1 MTPERP
7 RISLAADR
15 SPVDDPVM
23 RTPLLR
29 KGSVSDERF
38 FFSYHTPPAS
48 YVGFLAIIGW
58 VLTED
63 GYITAAVLGGIG
75 VLLRALN
82 PLVVRMSAD
91 RDGIR
96 VSNWTSAGK
105 FKWSE
110 VAEIR
115 LVPLRTRGHVIQV
128 TSTDGEK
135 VKAMAEV
142 TGTLGGSRRLSYLQM
157 SEVVDRLDAFRRAAE
172 TPPAVRDAPQVW
184 NGPEPES
191 WDDVRDR
198 INDAMTLDQAAFV
211 RWVRVNEDESWQR
224 VSERFSAQF
233 GHALYARDLSGNQM
247 AGKYLCAAAA
257 RLLGQAD
264 SAPARN

>member
-1 MTPERP
+1 M
-7 RISLAADR
+7 
-15 SPVDDPVM
+15 
-23 RTPLLR
+23 
-29 KGSVSDERF
+29 SDERF

-58 VLTED
+58 VVAED
-63 GYITAAVLGGIG
+63 GYVIAAVLGGVG

-91 RDGIR
+91 RNGIR

-110 VAEIR
+110 VAEVK

-128 TSTDGEK
+128 TSTEGEK
-135 VKAMAEV
+135 VKAMAAV
-142 TGTLGGSRRLSYLQM
+142 TGTLGGSRRFSYLQM
-157 SEVVDRLDAFRRAAE
+157 SEVVDRLDAFRRAAA
-172 TPPAVRDAPQVW
+172 TPPAVRDAPQIW

-191 WDDVRDR
+191 WDEVRDR
-198 INDAMTLDQAAFV
+198 ISNAMTLDQAEFV
-211 RWVRVNEDESWQR
+211 RWVRVNENESWQR

-233 GHALYARDLSGNQM
+233 GHALYARNLSGNQIV
-247 AGKYLCAAAA
+247 GKYLCAAAA
-257 RLLGQAD
+257 RLLGEPD
-264 SAPARN
+264 DAPAWN